1 MLEWLKFHAARAVDA
16 MAFKLDK
23 EQSLQ
28 KQQWVSKLR
37 DAEHAFEAARA
48 ACCET
53 IGEASQWAGLI
64 ALGFQREFDSKSE
77 RWQSGKIGEAIF
89 SWLDDWNA
97 FEPERMEQPESVAD
111 ALEGL
116 PDQPE
121 RRQSTQH

>member
-1 MLEWLKFHAARAVDA
+1 

-23 EQSLQ
+23 EQSRQ

-37 DAEHAFEAARA
+37 DVEHALEAACA
-48 ACCET
+48 AYNET
-53 IGEASQWAGLI
+53 IGEASQWAELI
-64 ALGFQREFDSKSE
+64 ALSFQREFDSKSE
-77 RWQSGKIGEAIF
+77 RWQGGKNGEAIF
-89 SWLDDWNA
+89 SWLDEWNT

-121 RRQSTQH
+121 RRQSSQH